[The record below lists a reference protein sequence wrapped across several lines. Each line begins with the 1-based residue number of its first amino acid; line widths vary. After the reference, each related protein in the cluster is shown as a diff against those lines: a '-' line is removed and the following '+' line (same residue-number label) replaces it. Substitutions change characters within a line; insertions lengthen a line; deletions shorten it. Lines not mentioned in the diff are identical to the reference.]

1 MPETPDKF
9 CPYVKYCPVYT
20 IWRLLGGQ
28 TMSLWDVVKQ
38 LDEDRAHQLAKRL
51 ESQEPQRSTIDLLT
65 KENAALR
72 SYKRRADL
80 FLLSK
85 GLSLPD
91 D

>member
-1 MPETPDKF
+1 VIK
-9 CPYVKYCPVYT
+9 
-20 IWRLLGGQ
+20 R
-28 TMSLWDVVKQ
+28 
-38 LDEDRAHQLAKRL
+38 LDEERACELAKRL
-51 ESQEPQRSTIDLLT
+51 EWLEPQRSTIDLLT

-72 SYKRRADL
+72 GYKRRAEL